1 MSMNNG
7 AAHDSLKVHFSDGV
21 RAFGSCT
28 RRSCR
33 RNARLKRHNTNGVG
47 PRKMNIKYEGHIE
60 MEMATVSIQ
69 HDKSRALVDF
79 QIISLFSLIWSRDMR
94 QIERV

>member
-1 MSMNNG
+1 
-7 AAHDSLKVHFSDGV
+7 
-21 RAFGSCT
+21 
-28 RRSCR
+28 
-33 RNARLKRHNTNGVG
+33 
-47 PRKMNIKYEGHIE
+47 MNIKYEGHIE